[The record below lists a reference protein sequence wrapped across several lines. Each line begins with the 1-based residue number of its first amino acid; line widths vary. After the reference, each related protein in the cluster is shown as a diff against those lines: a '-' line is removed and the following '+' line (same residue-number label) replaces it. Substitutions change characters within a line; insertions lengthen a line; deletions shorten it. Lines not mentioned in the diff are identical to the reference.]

1 MITSIAL
8 YEGISNDPYYNL
20 AVEQHLM
27 ETVKEGQCILYLRQ
41 NQNTVV
47 IGHAASPA
55 AVLFSMTR
63 EI

>member
-1 MITSIAL
+1 MIHKL
-8 YEGISNDPYYNL
+8 YLFETGCTDPYYNL
-20 AVEQHLM
+20 ATEKYLLDSVES
-27 ETVKEGQCILYLRQ
+27 GACILYLWQ